1 MKSGKYIIGMTVLLF
16 ASCGQQYHAEKTV
29 KAFIEANAENP
40 ELLSDR
46 EFADLGTTRYVND
59 SLIHLMRHRGAELF
73 KKGISYPEK
82 HSDDLFYLRMSYVRG
97 TDTLQN
103 TFYLNQELTEVVA
116 FK

>member
-1 MKSGKYIIGMTVLLF
+1 MTVLLF

-40 ELLSDR
+40 ELLTDR

-59 SLIHLMRHRGAELF
+59 SLIHLMRHRGAESF
-73 KKGISYPEK
+73 KKGISYPEE
-82 HSDDLFYLRMSYVRG
+82 HSGDLFYLRMSYVRG

-103 TFYLNQELTEVVA
+103 TFYLNKELTEVVA